1 MREQREAL
9 SDPRPGSVTR
19 MRSIGQGQVVDLVCG
34 CEYDISEVGIIE
46 GSDAEPG
53 HKKRPNRGDW
63 A

>member
-9 SDPRPGSVTR
+9 SDLGPGSVTR
-19 MRSIGQGQVVDLVCG
+19 MRSIGQGQVVYLIGVRQNRF
-34 CEYDISEVGIIE
+34 SEVGIVK
-46 GSDAEPG
+46 GSEAEPG